1 MRICPIY
8 VVGNELP
15 VDEYFPDGF
24 RVVSETR
31 QHAHWEK
38 VGHGGENIH
47 GCHRNVA
54 TLQVVDV
61 MGDGE

>member
-1 MRICPIY
+1 MRIYPIH

-47 GCHRNVA
+47 GCHRDVA
-54 TLQVVDV
+54 TL
-61 MGDGE
+61 